1 MYNKSMDTVSKEQ
14 RHLNMSHI
22 KGKNTSLELKV
33 RKRLYHDGYRYRVNV
48 SNLPGK
54 PDIVLSKYNTV
65 IFINGCFWHRH
76 NCKLAT
82 TPKTRTEYWN
92 KKFERNIQNDLIN
105 HEKLRN
111 LGWHVIV
118 LWECEINESFDPLI
132 ESVENELN
140 QNYLNDHI

>member
-1 MYNKSMDTVSKEQ
+1 MYNISMDTVSKAQ

-22 KGKNTSLELKV
+22 KGKNTSPELKV
-33 RKRLYHDGYRYRVNV
+33 RKRLYHDGYRYRINV
-48 SNLPGK
+48 PNLPEK

-118 LWECEINESFDPLI
+118 LWECEIKESFEPLI

-140 QNYLNDHI
+140 QYYLNDHI

>member
-1 MYNKSMDTVSKEQ
+1 MDTVSKKQ

-22 KGKNTSLELKV
+22 KGKDTSLELKV

-48 SNLPGK
+48 PNLPGK

-82 TPKTRTEYWN
+82 TPVFRGLHHSCHKGIHKISQSSEMYLTL
-92 KKFERNIQNDLIN
+92 FFICIILNDL
-105 HEKLRN
+105 
-111 LGWHVIV
+111 
-118 LWECEINESFDPLI
+118 
-132 ESVENELN
+132 
-140 QNYLNDHI
+140 

>member
-82 TPKTRTEYWN
+82 TPKTRAEYWN

-118 LWECEINESFDPLI
+118 LWECEIKESFEPLI

-140 QNYLNDHI
+140 QYYLNDHL

>member
-1 MYNKSMDTVSKEQ
+1 MDTVSKEQ

-48 SNLPGK
+48 PNLPGK

-118 LWECEINESFDPLI
+118 LWEREIKESFEPLI
-132 ESVENELN
+132 ESVESELN
-140 QNYLNDHI
+140 QYYFNDHL

>member
-1 MYNKSMDTVSKEQ
+1 MDTVSKEQ
-14 RHLNMSHI
+14 RHLNMLHI

-48 SNLPGK
+48 PNLPGK

-111 LGWHVIV
+111 LGWPVIV
-118 LWECEINESFDPLI
+118 LWECEIKESFEPLI
-132 ESVENELN
+132 KSVEIELN
-140 QNYLNDHI
+140 QYYLNDHI

>member
-1 MYNKSMDTVSKEQ
+1 MDTVSKEQ

-22 KGKNTSLELKV
+22 NGKNTSLELKV

-48 SNLPGK
+48 PNLPGK

-92 KKFERNIQNDLIN
+92 KKFEHNIQNDLIN

-118 LWECEINESFDPLI
+118 LWECEIKESFEPLI
-132 ESVENELN
+132 ESVENELS
-140 QNYLNDHI
+140 QYYLNDHI

>member
-1 MYNKSMDTVSKEQ
+1 MDTVSKEQ

-22 KGKNTSLELKV
+22 KGKNTNLELKV

-118 LWECEINESFDPLI
+118 LWECEIKESFEPLI
-132 ESVENELN
+132 ESVENELS
-140 QNYLNDHI
+140 QYYLNDRI

>member
-1 MYNKSMDTVSKEQ
+1 MDTVSKEQ

-33 RKRLYHDGYRYRVNV
+33 RKRLYHDRYRYRVNV

-92 KKFERNIQNDLIN
+92 QKFECNIQNDLIIQ
-105 HEKLRN
+105 EKLRN
-111 LGWHVIV
+111 LGWHVII
-118 LWECEINESFDPLI
+118 LWECEIKESFEPLI

-140 QNYLNDHI
+140 QYYLNDHL

>member
-1 MYNKSMDTVSKEQ
+1 MDTVSKEQ

-22 KGKNTSLELKV
+22 KGKNTNLELKV

-118 LWECEINESFDPLI
+118 LRECEIKESFEPLI
-132 ESVENELN
+132 ESVENELS
-140 QNYLNDHI
+140 QYYLNDRI